1 MAIHRTPAIVIG
13 RRELGESDRLVD
25 FYTLEF
31 GKLRG
36 VAKAAR
42 RVRSRFGSALELFT
56 LGELVFFDT
65 GRSELVRVDHFDIVT
80 PFVGLREHLERLG
93 QGAWAIECVARLSAD
108 RDPHPALFRLLV
120 RDSSGARGLRTAG
133 LDFGVLRASGRRPS
147 RPPTT
152 HRSMPRLWP
161 CLSVRGGRPRYCL
174 GWPRLR
180 ALRPGGGRPVC
191 LGCGRGCPHQAE
203 RSAVGRSASADA
215 RPLPRPRDGGARR
228 RIDRAARG
236 AAPKSVAL
244 SRTSAPIPF
253 ACRRASGAPRPALIA
268 EPVGV
273 SRPPTGTPCYPL
285 SQCSRKVD
293 EICQ

>member
-1 MAIHRTPAIVIG
+1 MAIHKTPAIVIG

-120 RDSSGARGLRTAG
+120 RD
-133 LDFGVLRASGRRPS
+133 LRALEGSGRPA
-147 RPPTT
+147 
-152 HRSMPRLWP
+152 WI
-161 CLSVRGGRPRYCL
+161 SVCFALRAVDLLGHRPRIDRCLVCGRAYPFSEAVLDIGL

-180 ALRPGGGRPVC
+180 ALRPGSGRP
-191 LGCGRGCPHQAE
+191 R
-203 RSAVGRSASADA
+203 RSRVRSW
-215 RPLPRPRDGGARR
+215 
-228 RIDRAARG
+228 
-236 AAPKSVAL
+236 
-244 SRTSAPIPF
+244 
-253 ACRRASGAPRPALIA
+253 
-268 EPVGV
+268 V
-273 SRPPTGTPCYPL
+273 SSPG
-285 SQCSRKVD
+285 
-293 EICQ
+293 